1 MYEKNELKKKAVVM
15 MDGGRRL
22 SLNLYLLYLVI
33 MRSELNSKSKFS
45 V

>member
-22 SLNLYLLYLVI
+22 SLNLYLSGYYAL
-33 MRSELNSKSKFS
+33 RAQ
-45 V
+45 